1 MYDWRTTLYGIM
13 VLCFL
18 GAGVCEFL
26 TGDYRMGTVSLLL
39 GVVQA
44 LIFLVRGG

>member
-1 MYDWRTTLYGIM
+1 MYEWRVILYGTI

-26 TGDYRMGTVSLLL
+26 TGNFRIGTASLLL

-44 LIFLVRGG
+44 LIFIGGRD

>member
-1 MYDWRTTLYGIM
+1 MYGWKITLYTCM

-18 GAGVCEFL
+18 GAGVVEFF
-26 TGDYRMGTVSLLL
+26 TGNYRMGTASLLL

-44 LIFLVRGG
+44 LVFLVGRN